1 RGGGITSVG
10 NPLVTIRSRLVNH
23 GDFELFRMNSD
34 TQRYWRETTL
44 PEFDGDTFRLPSRSL
59 DRVDATDGGE
69 PQGRTIRQQ
78 IQVLALTDKMVPA
91 AADVYQVAPNRDMR
105 VNHDTGTLLK
115 LTDLVSGEQFTI
127 VSVAPDL
134 TPDELRAA
142 TTDNPPD
149 EIFLGLPGDVPD
161 DVSDIAASVT
171 AGGTT
176 DYDRVLALE
185 HWFHDNFEYS
195 TEVQSGHGNNAIES
209 FLQIRKGYCEQ
220 FAATFAVMART
231 LGIPSRVAVGYTSGR
246 LRPDGWYSVLGRN
259 SHAWPEIWFDGIGWV
274 AFEPTPSRGIPG
286 AEGYTGIPAA
296 QDETVPDAVSPEPGA
311 VTLPPTPTTIF
322 SPPTTIRRSA
332 DALGDPDSRTPALP
346 SGTAN
351 PSTSEDGGSS
361 LPWLLLV
368 IPLIAL
374 VVAAFPA
381 AARWWNR
388 RSARQQGT
396 QQRVN
401 LAWQHACRAAARAGV
416 DGSPAMTSREWA
428 AATAHK
434 LPVAARPMASLAAVV
449 DRVGY
454 SRPESIEPHRANTY
468 GRDCELW
475 SDQVTRIATD
485 TLTSSERMRQ
495 YFRDLN

>member
-1 RGGGITSVG
+1 
-10 NPLVTIRSRLVNH
+10 
-23 GDFELFRMNSD
+23 M
-34 TQRYWRETTL
+34 
-44 PEFDGDTFRLPSRSL
+44 
-59 DRVDATDGGE
+59 
-69 PQGRTIRQQ
+69 
-78 IQVLALTDKMVPA
+78 
-91 AADVYQVAPNRDMR
+91 
-105 VNHDTGTLLK
+105 
-115 LTDLVSGEQFTI
+115 
-127 VSVAPDL
+127 
-134 TPDELRAA
+134 
-142 TTDNPPD
+142 
-149 EIFLGLPGDVPD
+149 
-161 DVSDIAASVT
+161 
-171 AGGTT
+171 
-176 DYDRVLALE
+176 
-185 HWFHDNFEYS
+185 
-195 TEVQSGHGNNAIES
+195 
-209 FLQIRKGYCEQ
+209 
-220 FAATFAVMART
+220 
-231 LGIPSRVAVGYTSGR
+231 
-246 LRPDGWYSVLGRN
+246 
-259 SHAWPEIWFDGIGWV
+259 
-274 AFEPTPSRGIPG
+274 FEPTPSRGIPG
-286 AEGYTGIPAA
+286 AEGYTGVPAA
-296 QDETVPDAVSPEPGA
+296 QDETVPDAATPEPGA
-311 VTLPPTPTTIF
+311 VTLPPTPTTVF

-351 PSTSEDGGSS
+351 PTTSEDEGSS

-374 VVAAFPA
+374 LVAAFPA

-416 DGSPAMTSREWA
+416 DGTPAMTSREWA